1 MKHWASHIVR
11 AERFWR
17 ASGISRRGYP
27 ETLDPAAC
35 CESDWK
41 IVKATI
47 PQAAALKWAD
57 FAKDADTYFAEIREL
72 VVAMFHGS
80 N

>member
-1 MKHWASHIVR
+1 M
-11 AERFWR
+11 
-17 ASGISRRGYP
+17 
-27 ETLDPAAC
+27 
-35 CESDWK
+35 
-41 IVKATI
+41 KATI